1 MDAEETNRRL
11 AEAESNVARAL
22 LRLQQVR
29 RAILE
34 GEFDPQVYDQAL
46 HAYHQAEYEAY
57 DARRAWAQARTALP
71 ARPAPPDE
79 ASAGGVAPDAPDAP
93 DGPDGPDGPDAP
105 DASAP
110 PGPPGTEPEPAP
122 APFRPTDR
130 MRFVR
135 WLVKHGRLS
144 EWDVDDR

>member
-1 MDAEETNRRL
+1 MNAEETNRRL

-34 GEFDPQVYDQAL
+34 GKFDPQAYDQAL

-57 DARRAWAQARTALP
+57 DARRAWAQARTVLP

-79 ASAGGVAPDAPDAP
+79 ASAAGAAGAPAPA
-93 DGPDGPDGPDAP
+93 
-105 DASAP
+105 
-110 PGPPGTEPEPAP
+110 GPPEAEP

-135 WLVKHGRLS
+135 WLVEQGRLS
-144 EWDVDDR
+144 EWDVADQADDR

>member
-46 HAYHQAEYEAY
+46 HAYHRAEYEAY

-79 ASAGGVAPDAPDAP
+79 ASAGGVAPDVPDAP
-93 DGPDGPDGPDAP
+93 GAPDAP

-110 PGPPGTEPEPAP
+110 PGPPEAEAEPEPAP

-135 WLVKHGRLS
+135 WLVEQGRLS